1 MPVELSLLPAHVT
14 GPYTRLVLTSSPMRI
29 LVADDEADVRLLLE
43 LALGDAPGVALTV
56 VSSGRAAIERALAE
70 RFDLIVLDGL
80 MPDLDGAATCR
91 ALKNDPRTAF
101 VPVVFLTALSSDA
114 ARAEMRVAGAAGF
127 VAKPF
132 DPLGIAAQLTAFVH
146 TRN

>member
-1 MPVELSLLPAHVT
+1 
-14 GPYTRLVLTSSPMRI
+14 MRI
-29 LVADDEADVRLLLE
+29 LAADDEADVRLLLE

-56 VSSGRAAIERALAE
+56 VSSGRAAIERATAE

-91 ALKNDPRTAF
+91 RLKSDPRTAS
-101 VPVVFLTALSSDA
+101 VPVVFLTALSSDD
-114 ARAEMRVAGAAGF
+114 ARAEMRAAGAAGF

-132 DPLGIAAQLTAFVH
+132 DPLGITALLMGFVH
-146 TRN
+146 GRP